1 MARRDSDRRA
11 HWQNVY
17 RTRDAGSVSWYRPH
31 LEVSLELL
39 TAAGMSARSR
49 VIDVGGGA
57 STLVDDLIDRGLR
70 DVSVLDISAEALALA
85 QRRLGERAQAVR
97 WYAGDVL
104 DVALPP
110 AGFDFWHD
118 RAVLHF
124 ITDPAAAGRYAGI
137 AANALALG
145 GYAVIAGFAPD
156 GPERCSGLAVARRSA
171 EEIAA
176 LFEPAFTLVQQRAER
191 HRTPAGSEQSF
202 AYALLRRR
210 DPADTAAGA

>member
-1 MARRDSDRRA
+1 MAHQSSDRRA

-39 TAAGMSARSR
+39 GEAGMSAHSR

-57 STLVDDLIDRGLR
+57 STLVDDLLDRGLR
-70 DVSVLDISAEALALA
+70 DVSVLDVAEEALSLA
-85 QRRLGERAQAVR
+85 QRRLGERAKAVK

-104 DVALPP
+104 EIALPP
-110 AGFDFWHD
+110 AGFDLWHD

-124 ITDPAAAGRYAGI
+124 ISDPADAGRYARI
-137 AANALALG
+137 AASALAVG
-145 GYAVIAGFAPD
+145 AYAVIGGFAPD
-156 GPERCSGLAVARRSA
+156 GPKRCSGLAVARRSA

-176 LFEPAFTLVQQRAER
+176 LFAPAFTLVQKRTEL
-191 HRTPAGSEQSF
+191 HRTPAGADQSF
-202 AYALLRRR
+202 AYALLQRQDSHR
-210 DPADTAAGA
+210 